1 MNNMIDKKGIAER
14 IKSLSK
20 YNADI
25 EKQLLSWKDRIKN
38 DKSDTFVKLQK
49 KNVLEQIKK
58 YTSLLKANKKYLLEL
73 KKTK

>member
-1 MNNMIDKKGIAER
+1 MNKLIDKKGIEER
-14 IKSLSK
+14 IKSLNK

-25 EKQLLSWKDRIKN
+25 EKQLLSWKDRVKN

-49 KNVLEQIKK
+49 NNVLEQIKK

>member
-1 MNNMIDKKGIAER
+1 MNKLIDKKGIEER
-14 IKSLSK
+14 IKSLNK

-25 EKQLLSWKDRIKN
+25 EKQLLSWKDRVKN